1 MKMSSD
7 CIKMMQIDQSKVH
20 SVQMIPSLDDIDNKI
35 LALLM
40 DDARIPTSTIAK
52 RVGIAR
58 TTAIARI
65 GAMEKRGVIAGYG
78 LRLNQ
83 ALYQPAVR
91 AYVGISLD
99 PRSAAAFITRLQKM
113 PEVETLCA
121 VSGSVDYMLTLRC
134 LSTAELDRLL
144 DQIGALE
151 GVRQTSTSI
160 ILTKRI
166 DRSPI

>member
-1 MKMSSD
+1 MTP
-7 CIKMMQIDQSKVH
+7 H
-20 SVQMIPSLDDIDNKI
+20 LDEVDSKI

-40 DDARIPTSTIAK
+40 DDARMPISTIAK
-52 RVGIAR
+52 RVGVAR

-65 GAMEKRGVIAGYG
+65 AGLEKRGVIAGYG

-91 AYVGISLD
+91 AYVGIAID
-99 PRSAAAFITRLQKM
+99 PRQAGALVGILEKI
-113 PEVETLCA
+113 PEVESLCA
-121 VSGSVDYMLTLRC
+121 VSGAIDYMLTLRC
-134 LSTAELDRLL
+134 QSTGELDHLL
-144 DQIGALE
+144 DKIGLIN

-160 ILTKRI
+160 ILSKRI